1 MNLSGRIT
9 TTDRTRIFCGDS
21 LVPVGSFLKSAGRS
35 VSRII
40 VLVDENTGRH
50 CLPVLRQATP
60 LLDSAF
66 VLEVPAGEE
75 TKTLHT
81 AMKIWEELLAAGA
94 DRKTLLINLGGGMIT
109 DLGGFIAA
117 GYKRGISF
125 VNIPTSLIGQVD
137 AAIGGKTGVNFN
149 GIKNQIGFFHVPAAI
164 FIFPPF
170 LETLPEEQLRSGMA
184 EIIKCGL
191 AGDPDLWHKARKIPS
206 AQWLSIHKKK
216 LSDLISGTVA
226 YKNSVVKRDFRE
238 EGLRKVLNFGHT
250 IGHALESFSHMQ
262 GRRPL
267 LHGEA
272 VAIGMICESYLSN
285 LRHGLDACAL
295 EEIRDTLDKLFPS
308 FDFSQNDIP
317 VLISLME
324 HDKKNRDGKIGFTLL
339 RGIGASRINQS
350 CDQTEIRASLEYYL
364 NDSSS

>member
-21 LVPVGSFLKSAGRS
+21 LVPVGSFLKSAGNS
-35 VSRII
+35 FSRVII
-40 VLVDENTGRH
+40 LVDENTGHH
-50 CLPVLRQATP
+50 CLPLLREATP
-60 LLDSAF
+60 LLESAF

-75 TKTLHT
+75 TKNLQT
-81 AMKIWEELLAAGA
+81 AMKIWEELLAGGA

-149 GIKNQIGFFHVPAAI
+149 GIKNQIGFFQSPAAI
-164 FIFPPF
+164 FISSRF
-170 LETLPEEQLRSGMA
+170 LETLPEEHLRSGMA

-191 AGDPDLWHKARKIPS
+191 AGDRDLWQKVRKMPS
-206 AQWLSIHKKK
+206 SQWLSTHKKK
-216 LSDLISGTVA
+216 FLDLISGTVA

-238 EGLRKVLNFGHT
+238 KGLRKVLNFGHT
-250 IGHALESFSHMQ
+250 IGHALESFSYTP
-262 GRRPL
+262 GRKPL

-272 VAIGMICESYLSN
+272 VAIGMICESFLSN
-285 LRHGLDACAL
+285 LRDGLDACTL
-295 EEIRDTLDKLFPS
+295 EEIRVTLHKIFPPYA
-308 FDFSQNDIP
+308 FSVSDIP
-317 VLISLME
+317 ALISLME

-339 RGIGASRINQS
+339 RGIGAARINQS
-350 CDQTEIRASLEYYL
+350 CDHAEIRASLEYYL